1 MQKKSRANFQYR
13 IGVVDDQKVL
23 LIWDQDL
30 GNMSVTNDIENVV
43 ADIAAH
49 EGIDPVAHLII
60 YRDSE
65 GRWDGWD
72 GATEDFFH
80 FGYLERKRI
89 GDVLGY
95 KSESAKTL

>member
-1 MQKKSRANFQYR
+1 MKKSRANFQYR
-13 IGVVDDQKVL
+13 IGAVDDQKVL
-23 LIWDQDL
+23 LIWDQNL

-49 EGIDPVAHLII
+49 EGIDPMAHLII

-72 GATEDFFH
+72 GTTEDFFF
-80 FGYLERKRI
+80 FGKEERDRLAGLLDLI
-89 GDVLGY
+89 LN
-95 KSESAKTL
+95 SAKTL